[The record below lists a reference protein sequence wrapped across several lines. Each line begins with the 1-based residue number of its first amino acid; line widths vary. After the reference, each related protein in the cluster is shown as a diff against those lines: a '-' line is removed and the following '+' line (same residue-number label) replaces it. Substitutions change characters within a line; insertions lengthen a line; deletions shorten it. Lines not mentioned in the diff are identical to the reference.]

1 MPVFP
6 VNSHRCPKTHA
17 FHGTMIYTWW
27 ALQEG
32 FFTNPSPSQK
42 QRRSMWLW
50 GNKPKKGLQGT
61 SNHILRYVYQDTF
74 DGRCKSHDSLTRSR
88 TCLMIHSVSIVCG
101 TVVWASNVPIQPAS
115 YRALSAH
122 GMWWGSKWHDTT
134 KEVLLQGL
142 FTSINLQCVWWGDIQ

>member
-1 MPVFP
+1 MLSTGQWSTHGGLYKRVFLP
-6 VNSHRCPKTHA
+6 IPLRVRSKGEACGCEA
-17 FHGTMIYTWW
+17 
-27 ALQEG
+27 
-32 FFTNPSPSQK
+32 TNQ
-42 QRRSMWLW
+42 
-50 GNKPKKGLQGT
+50 KKGLQGT

-101 TVVWASNVPIQPAS
+101 TVVWAPNVPIQPAS

>member
-1 MPVFP
+1 LPVFP
-6 VNSHRCPKTHA
+6 ENSHRCPKTNA

-32 FFTNPSPSQK
+32 FLPIPLRVRSKGEACGCEATNQ
-42 QRRSMWLW
+42 
-50 GNKPKKGLQGT
+50 KKGLQGT
-61 SNHILRYVYQDTF
+61 SNHILRYVYQDAF
-74 DGRCKSHDSLTRSR
+74 DGRCKYHDSLTKSR

-122 GMWWGSKWHDTT
+122 GMRWGSKWHDTT

-142 FTSINLQCVWWGDIQ
+142 VTSINLQCVWWGDI